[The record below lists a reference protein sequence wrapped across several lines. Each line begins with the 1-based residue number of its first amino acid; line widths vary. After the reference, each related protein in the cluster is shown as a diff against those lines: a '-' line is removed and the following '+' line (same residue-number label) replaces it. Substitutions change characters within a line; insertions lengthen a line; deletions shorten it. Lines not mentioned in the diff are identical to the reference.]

1 MGRIAGIVVV
11 TAVLAVLAPGRFG
24 GHRAGPLR
32 WDGAPRTSALG
43 MSSGARLLFG
53 HVVNRSDRVA
63 RLRAAD
69 VHVLDSHSRRL
80 PGSAAF
86 ADGFVP
92 GVALLGSGREVF
104 AAGADGAAV
113 GGAVVL
119 APGRRAPLSVSFT
132 TGAGVHATAIDY
144 GGGGL
149 ALKWGERPDAGRERR
164 PGCGAGGRAPD
175 RAGPAARAPAAVAG
189 RGDRRN
195 PDPGPHAW

>member
-69 VHVLDSHSRRL
+69 VHVLDSHGRRL
-80 PGSAAF
+80 PGRAAV
-86 ADGFVP
+86 AAGFLP
-92 GVALLGSGREVF
+92 GGALPRPGRE
-104 AAGADGAAV
+104 ALTAGADGAAV
-113 GGAVVL
+113 GGAVVP
-119 APGRRAPLSVSFT
+119 APVRRAPLSVSFT
-132 TGAGVHATAIDY
+132 TGAGVHATAIGY
-144 GGGGL
+144 GGG
-149 ALKWGERPDAGRERR
+149 R
-164 PGCGAGGRAPD
+164 
-175 RAGPAARAPAAVAG
+175 
-189 RGDRRN
+189 
-195 PDPGPHAW
+195 